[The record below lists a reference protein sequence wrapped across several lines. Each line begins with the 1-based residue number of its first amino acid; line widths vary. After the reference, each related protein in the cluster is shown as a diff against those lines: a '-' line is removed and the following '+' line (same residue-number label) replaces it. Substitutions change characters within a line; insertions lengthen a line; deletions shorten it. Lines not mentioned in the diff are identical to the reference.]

1 MTHNITV
8 GVHVDSLIHSLV
20 EFVVPNPMNAARIK
34 SMILISCSLVS
45 PVKILQHKNQLEI
58 KVACFSLCTS
68 LRSAVTLQCSQ
79 SEWSEDGH
87 LSLCPHVRGDFLK
100 TVSPFILK
108 NISIHMKAQKSCQEH
123 AKAMGGDVT
132 AYNCIEMLASPITT
146 IMGCWQWKKKV
157 KHNFVSENLYPRKSF
172 FKNLVFSD
180 PELFLHVK
188 KKGQNAD
195 IHVTVDRP

>member
-1 MTHNITV
+1 MGKKAVLAENELNVLCHMTPNITV

-20 EFVVPNPMNAARIK
+20 EFGVPNPMNAARIK

-132 AYNCIEMLASPITT
+132 AYNCIEMLASPVTT
-146 IMGCWQWKKKV
+146 IMGC
-157 KHNFVSENLYPRKSF
+157 
-172 FKNLVFSD
+172 
-180 PELFLHVK
+180 
-188 KKGQNAD
+188 
-195 IHVTVDRP
+195 

>member
-68 LRSAVTLQCSQ
+68 LRSAVTLRCSQ

-108 NISIHMKAQKSCQEH
+108 NISIHMKAQKSSRACQSN
-123 AKAMGGDVT
+123 GRWC
-132 AYNCIEMLASPITT
+132 NCIEMLASPVTT
-146 IMGCWQWKKKV
+146 IMGCWKSKKK
-157 KHNFVSENLYPRKSF
+157 KWNIQILFLKTFTLER
-172 FKNLVFSD
+172 VFS
-180 PELFLHVK
+180 K
-188 KKGQNAD
+188 
-195 IHVTVDRP
+195 T